1 MKNVIKTVLLLLF
14 FAVDFAMADA
24 LPNLDRT
31 DKVHSRKYLDSI
43 NVYHRRPIRVNQ
55 SGFRPQDYKYAY
67 VADPSDT
74 KFKVIDANSGAEAWS
89 GSLSLITSAAL
100 KPNMYVN
107 GAFNSITSIY
117 HYGSLDSSTTTEKL
131 YRADFTGLS
140 PSTPGEYFV
149 VVGNDTS
156 ATFHI
161 HPAIFNALL
170 EKSLMFFGI
179 QRCGNTN
186 SHFHAPCH
194 LKDGSEIGRDL
205 TGGWHDCGDHFKV
218 AETVGYAA
226 YVLSMVYLTYK
237 DKAEDRF
244 GHSYG
249 DTIPDGY
256 PDVLWEAK
264 VGTDYI
270 LKLYNASVEDGLIE
284 KGDMYHTVGMSDEDH
299 AYWDLPERQDKQPR
313 AQGGPDRFV
322 ISGIGTNVAGIYAAS
337 LANVAE
343 GIKPFDPVYAD
354 SLLTAAKTIY
364 AKIVKPTFQ
373 NYSGNDPCARKGKA
387 TTYRHGTFDGKG
399 YYSGMGLCE
408 DDAAAAAASLWLATG
423 DTIYAYDLYKNKD
436 LNNSAGVAARDLAFF
451 EGGYMGTPSGFNNS
465 WATDYQNLF
474 AYVLFTIQKLILN
487 DPDYE
492 TKYGLSKD
500 ERDMLSKRVMASM
513 RKQIETNSSG
523 DSIAFRSPG
532 IKGVEP
538 REDEYVVKV
547 TRPYNLVWPGFDW
560 GFNRYNLGSANAVFL
575 LYELTGEEQY
585 LKVALD
591 NMYYNLGANPWDIS
605 FLMGAGEKNENHP
618 HNRASNPDGYN
629 AGAMPYEYRCP
640 IGALMGGRNPNYTL
654 LDDWNDY
661 TATETCVD
669 FSAQF
674 LFPAQS
680 LAHTLPPDNDG
691 PLFSNIQGTPI
702 TETSAIVSWDANEVA
717 LVAVFYNT
725 TPEKMSAKSVQQ
737 EKASK
742 GGEVTLEG
750 LEMGKTY
757 YFFLEGMDT
766 KHNISTDDNHGQWYQ
781 FTMTN
786 VKPNISGVTICQVDN
801 RSAKIYWWTD
811 IRSNGVVKYGTSMS
825 ALNETQASSGGAVMF
840 HEVTL
845 TNLKAGTTYYF
856 SVSSGMSDDN
866 NGGSGYS
873 FTTESEASYADL
885 AIFIKP
891 SSYQAECSKWQ
902 DCYEFWVTLTNS
914 DTLDFYDFE
923 VRLYLGDN
931 PAFKTVQWANMSQN
945 WKGNGQMTSIVPG
958 GLVYGTPQLEGSHYY
973 LPVTIKDTLTVSGRM
988 IFQLKFETGTFKDF
1002 DNGWSIRPH
1011 TADDDPER
1019 FEGIDLKQ
1027 GPYFVNMETADWEKN
1042 DKGDTVIAWTRDP
1055 YVTVYYH
1062 GKHIFGYGPDYSPE
1076 NGPQVHRT
1084 VTLEFEKPFVS
1095 PYYSVE
1101 KEDYK
1106 TSYEG
1111 YSRVSPTG
1119 ILDDLEMNGNPQN
1132 FVYDNGLRTDS
1143 YVFSK
1148 DTTLAYGNNYMEW
1161 VSWHNHVAGLPG
1173 YTGKNKYDCACAV
1186 VRSNVEI
1193 DTITTPLEKR
1203 YLTFDKNAY
1212 TTYRTADPSNPKR
1225 VEVHVYLLDS
1235 LAQLLDTV
1243 NVSVELG
1250 TTSGNV
1256 LFWSSMTATIPVTS
1270 IQLVNG
1276 EAVFYVS
1283 SEEVLTTTLFAKSAG
1298 KSTQF
1303 DYDVAYAKLN
1313 VEELPPWPIID
1324 LAKMVDTDCDNIPD
1338 AINIT
1343 LSNEYQEKQ
1352 SFKSVSFVYGA
1363 DTVTTTD
1370 VISLNGRNLVVKANI
1385 KDTAINTNPSGSI
1398 TLYTNVGGK
1407 VESHTDFYQDGIAP
1421 TLLAVAVLERLDTAT
1436 SDRVYMQFSE
1446 PISSPGTGW
1455 PTQLFATNG
1464 STQVDA
1470 PTVKFSQIYNESMNI
1485 WEFEV
1490 AFDAN
1495 SNSVVTEG
1503 MFAQLL
1509 ANGVI
1514 KDKNGNDVS
1523 SSCGQPKLPITLKL
1537 LPVPMTYASISDKDE
1552 DGSAEYIYIEY
1563 ERPIDSKHYPDSLSC
1578 VFGIQAPETLWV
1590 AGSVPVY
1597 AADGMSATI
1606 SLSSPFSYGVTGG
1619 TYEGSLKGMAVTGA
1633 GLVAQHLGTGAS
1645 YETNSVL
1652 GQDLVGPVI
1661 VTASVDMSKSDVI
1674 DFLDLDLSEPVSVS
1688 DSSLVYFREKNSDR
1702 DTAIYKH
1709 SVQTLSISAS
1719 KLGMNVFYDKKSPLA
1734 VSDGDYVRLQPKE
1747 FSALRDALGNMPSTN
1762 APWIPVMSAGDPKI
1776 KFVVTMQNE
1785 AAQSGVA
1792 RSGGDLRSLVSAQDN
1807 MRLYV
1812 LNPVTRKLDLIR
1824 DGQVIAQ
1831 GIDTTGIQ
1839 GAIWKIEMTVPRG
1852 SAAGDPAAWDSLRVN
1867 YDMPIYSNLGSFVN
1881 RVSGK
1886 YVVPSAE
1893 YLSSSGKVVFYVEWA
1908 NTQVGIQSE
1917 KGRAVATGAYIYKLQ
1932 LETMFVANPNS
1943 ENADKFSNKNSY
1955 DKTSTFGVKRVK

>member
-1 MKNVIKTVLLLLF
+1 MMKNIVKLALLLAM

-31 DKVHSRKYLDSI
+31 DKVHSRKYLDSM
-43 NVYHRRPIRVNQ
+43 NVYHRRPVRVNQ

-89 GSLSLITSAAL
+89 GSLSLVSDHVI

-140 PSTPGEYFV
+140 PNTPGEYFV
-149 VVGNDTS
+149 VVGKDTS

-226 YVLSMVYLTYK
+226 YVLSMVYLTYQ

-256 PDVLWEAK
+256 PDILWEAK
-264 VGTDYI
+264 IGADYI

-322 ISGIGTNVAGIYAAS
+322 ISGIGTNVAGIYAAA

-343 GIKPFDPVYAD
+343 GFKPFDPVYSD
-354 SLLTAAKTIY
+354 SLLDAAKTIY

-373 NYSGNDPCARKGKA
+373 NYSGDSPCARKGKA
-387 TTYRHGTFDGKG
+387 TTYKHGTFDGKG

-408 DDAAAAAASLWLATG
+408 DDAAAAAASLWLASG
-423 DTIYAYDLYKNKD
+423 DTMYAYDLYKNKD
-436 LNNSAGVAARDLAFF
+436 LNNSAAVAARDLAFF

-487 DPDYE
+487 DPDYA
-492 TKYGLSKD
+492 TKYGLSEA

-523 DSIAFRSPG
+523 DSIAYRSSG
-532 IKGVEP
+532 TQGVEP
-538 REDEYVVKV
+538 REDKYVVKV

-575 LYELTGEEQY
+575 LYELTGEPQY
-585 LKVALD
+585 LKIALD

-605 FLMGAGEKNENHP
+605 FLMGTGDKNENHP

-640 IGALMGGRNPNYTL
+640 IGALMGGRDPQMTL
-654 LDDWNDY
+654 IDDWEKY
-661 TATETCVD
+661 TATETCID

-680 LAHTLPPDNDG
+680 LAQTLPPDNDG

-717 LVAVFYNT
+717 LVTVFYNT
-725 TPEKMSAKSVQQ
+725 TPEKMGAKSVQQ

-766 KHNISTDDNHGQWYQ
+766 KRNISTDDNHGHWYQ

-786 VKPNISGVTICQVDN
+786 VKPKISGVTICQVDN

-811 IRSNGVVKYGTSMS
+811 IRSNGAVKYGTSMS
-825 ALNETQASSGGAVMF
+825 ALTETQASSDGAVLF

-856 SVSSGMSDDN
+856 TVSSGMSDED

-891 SSYQAECSKWQ
+891 SSYQADCSNWQ
-902 DCYEFWVTLTNS
+902 DCFEFWVTLTNS

-931 PAFKTVQWANMSQN
+931 PNIKTVEWANMSQN
-945 WKGNGQMTSIVPG
+945 WKGNGQMTSIKQG
-958 GLVYGTPQLEGSHYY
+958 GLIYGTPQLEGSSYY

-988 IFQLKFETGTFKDF
+988 IFQLKFEKGTFKDF
-1002 DNGWSIRPH
+1002 ENGWSIRPH

-1027 GPYFVNMETADWEKN
+1027 GPYFVNAETADWEKN
-1042 DKGDTVIAWTRDP
+1042 DKGDTVIAFTRDP

-1076 NGPQVHRT
+1076 NGPQLHRT
-1084 VTLEFEKPFVS
+1084 VTLDFEKPFRS
-1095 PYYSVE
+1095 PYYSIE

-1111 YSRVSPTG
+1111 SSKVTPTG
-1119 ILDDLEMNGNPQN
+1119 ILDDLEMNGKPQN
-1132 FVYDNGLRTDS
+1132 FVYDNGTRTDS
-1143 YVFSK
+1143 FIFAK

-1161 VSWHNHVAGLPG
+1161 VSWHNHVAGMPG
-1173 YTGKNKYDCACAV
+1173 YTGKNQYDCACAV

-1203 YLTFDKNAY
+1203 YLVFDKSSY
-1212 TTYRTADPSNPKR
+1212 KTYQSTPGGNPKMVAVR
-1225 VEVHVYLLDS
+1225 VQLLDS
-1235 LAQLLDTV
+1235 TAHLLDTV
-1243 NVSVELG
+1243 NVTLTLG

-1256 LFWSSMTATIPVTS
+1256 KFWSSATSTIPITT

-1276 EAVFYVS
+1276 EATFYVS
-1283 SEEVLTTTLFAKSAG
+1283 SEQVMVTTLFAMAG
-1298 KSTQF
+1298 SSTQF
-1303 DYDVAYAKLN
+1303 EYQQATADLII
-1313 VEELPPWPIID
+1313 EELPPWPIID
-1324 LAKMVDTDCDNIPD
+1324 IAKMVDTDCDYVPD
-1338 AINIT
+1338 ALQIS
-1343 LSNEYQEKQ
+1343 LSSEYQENQ
-1352 SFKSVSFVYGA
+1352 SFNSVKFVYGS
-1363 DTVTTTD
+1363 DTIVSTD
-1370 VISLNGRNLVVKANI
+1370 VISLSGKDLLVKANI
-1385 KDTAINTNPSGSI
+1385 KDTSINTAPSGNI
-1398 TLYTNVGGK
+1398 MLYTNVGAS
-1407 VESHTDFYQDGIAP
+1407 VEGHEDFYQDGVPP
-1421 TLLAVAVLERLDTAT
+1421 TLLAVSVLERLDTAK

-1446 PISSPGTGW
+1446 PISAPGLEW
-1455 PTQLFATNG
+1455 PVQLFGVDG
-1464 STQVDA
+1464 SSLVSA
-1470 PTVKFSQIYNESMNI
+1470 PTVKFVKLYNESLNV

-1490 AFDAN
+1490 AFAADG
-1495 SNSVVTEG
+1495 SSIVTEN
-1503 MFAQLL
+1503 MYAQLL
-1509 ANGVI
+1509 SNSTITDKSGNGI
-1514 KDKNGNDVS
+1514 S
-1523 SSCGQPKLPITLKL
+1523 TTCGQPKLKISLKL
-1537 LPVPMTYASISDKDE
+1537 LPVPMTFASISDFDQ
-1552 DGSAEYIYIEY
+1552 DGVAERVYIEY
-1563 ERPIDSKHYPDSLSC
+1563 ERPIDPKHYADSLSI
-1578 VFGIQAPETLWV
+1578 VFGRSVAETLWV
-1590 AGSVPVY
+1590 AGTRPVY
-1597 AADGMSATI
+1597 AADGMSAVLDLPT
-1606 SLSSPFSYGVTGG
+1606 PFSYGVTVGSF
-1619 TYEGSLKGMAVTGA
+1619 EGSTGGKNVDGA
-1633 GLVAQHLGTGAS
+1633 GLVEQHLGSGAS
-1645 YETNSVL
+1645 YESNSVL
-1652 GQDLVGPVI
+1652 AEDLVGPVI
-1661 VTASVDMSKSDVI
+1661 LTASIDMSASDKFDVLDI
-1674 DFLDLDLSEPVSVS
+1674 DISEPYKVV
-1688 DSSLVYFREKNSDR
+1688 DSSLVIYRQKQDKR
-1702 DTAIYKH
+1702 DTAIYKK
-1709 SVQTLSISAS
+1709 SVLS
-1719 KLGMNVFYDKKSPLA
+1719 MNFAKVGIKAMYGKDDDLA
-1734 VSDGDYVRLQPKE
+1734 VSDGDFVRLQPKE
-1747 FSALRDALGNMPSTN
+1747 FSALVDEKGNLPSMN
-1762 APWIPVMSAGDPKI
+1762 SPWVPIMSGGDPKI
-1776 KFVVTMQNE
+1776 RFNVKLNE
-1785 AAQSGVA
+1785 WVS
-1792 RSGGDLRSLVSAQDN
+1792 RSGGPLRSQVASSDGI
-1807 MRLYV
+1807 RLYA
-1812 LNPVTRKLDLIR
+1812 LNSMTGKLDLIR
-1824 DGQVIAQ
+1824 QGQVVAS
-1831 GIDTTGIQ
+1831 GIDSSAIQ
-1839 GAIWKIEMTVPRG
+1839 GVIWKVEMTVPRG
-1852 SAAGDPAAWDSLRVN
+1852 ATGGEPAAWDSLIVN
-1867 YDMPIYSNLGSFVN
+1867 YELPIYSNLGSYVN
-1881 RVSGK
+1881 RLSTS
-1886 YVVPSAE
+1886 YSLASSQ
-1893 YLSSSGKVVFYVEWA
+1893 YLSNSGKVVMFVEWT
-1908 NTQVGIQSE
+1908 NSEVGIVSE
-1917 KGRAVATGAYIYKLQ
+1917 WGRAVATGAYIYK
-1932 LETMFVANPNS
+1932 MDIDCRFVPNRNYGQS
-1943 ENADKFSNKNSY
+1943 SIEKFSGKNHY
-1955 DKTSTFGVKRVK
+1955 DKTETFGVKRVK